1 MRRLCALGALALIA
15 LTLVSSALAGGIYA
29 GPWQWSAGQGAGSSF
44 KGNWLE
50 NYFGT
55 YGSGYDKTVT
65 FIDNKSYGWHN
76 TVRNKNGQT
85 TTYPPYPGVY
95 KPHCVANV
103 SYFYGSCSAY

>member
-1 MRRLCALGALALIA
+1 MRRLCALGALALMS
-15 LTLVSSALAGGIYA
+15 LTLASSALAGIYA
-29 GPWQWSAGQGAGSSF
+29 GPWKWSAGQGAGSSF
-44 KGNWLE
+44 SDHWLE

-76 TVRNKNGQT
+76 TIRNTKGQT

-95 KPHCVANV
+95 KAHCVANI
-103 SYFYGSCSAY
+103 SGFYGSCSTI